1 MTLHI
6 VYVIYSNNAARCIS
20 LFQGSQGEILG
31 FAKPITFYVPF
42 SSKPL
47 RNVLDFRKE
56 SGSWGLIFLV
66 KSNFHCF
73 CIQIYLNSVL
83 MMKYAIKF
91 S

>member
-42 SSKPL
+42 FQANHCVMYLISEKKAVHEVLSSLL
-47 RNVLDFRKE
+47 RAIFIVSAFRYI
-56 SGSWGLIFLV
+56 LID
-66 KSNFHCF
+66 
-73 CIQIYLNSVL
+73 Y
-83 MMKYAIKF
+83 
-91 S
+91 